1 MMMQKFMPKAPGVS
15 VMYYEVWRHKD
26 ATEEAFHNI
35 ADLYARVMKEDKVL
49 CERAQANINAGLF
62 INGELHPQMEKGPL
76 FFQKRCRDVVMEH
89 AAREKREGRQ
99 IWPAKQQL
107 KKTGNSA
114 ISNEDVAFCE
124 GLACGNDNDKS
135 WLGNF

>member
-1 MMMQKFMPKAPGVS
+1 
-15 VMYYEVWRHKD
+15 
-26 ATEEAFHNI
+26 
-35 ADLYARVMKEDKVL
+35 LYARVMKEDKVL

-62 INGELHPQMEKGPL
+62 INGELHPHMEKGPL
-76 FFQKRCRDVVMEH
+76 FFQKRCREVVMEH
-89 AAREKREGRQ
+89 GAREKREGRQ

-135 WLGNF
+135 DLAW